1 MGNKLKI
8 IVADDHPLLNQGLL
22 YVLSKKEN
30 YEIVGN
36 ANEGNSA
43 LELIRNLKP
52 DIAILDVRMPN
63 IDGFE
68 IAKIAFKEN
77 IPTKIIFLTM
87 FKEEEFVKKVIEF
100 GVRGYVLK
108 ENAITD
114 IVNCIEAVNEGKL
127 FLSPQISEILLSADS
142 INELDVLTTSEK
154 NILDL
159 IALEKSSKEIAE
171 ALSVSIKT
179 VENHRSNICK
189 KLKITGNSALLK
201 YALQHKSLE

>member
-1 MGNKLKI
+1 MENKLKI
-8 IVADDHPLLNQGLL
+8 IIADDHPLLKQGLL
-22 YVLSKKEN
+22 YVLSKKED

-52 DIAILDVRMPN
+52 DIAILDVRMPS

-68 IAKIAFKEN
+68 IAKIVFDEK

-114 IVNCIEAVNEGKL
+114 IVNCIEAVKEGKL
-127 FLSPQISEILLSADS
+127 FLSPQISEILLSVDS
-142 INELDVLTTSEK
+142 KNELDILTTSEK

-171 ALSVSIKT
+171 ELSISLKT
-179 VENHRSNICK
+179 VENHRSHICK
-189 KLKITGNSALLK
+189 KLNVTGNSALLK
-201 YALQHKSLE
+201 YALQNKRSE